1 MIDSPPRAE
10 DTPIT
15 MAVFMMANGKV
26 ASAMVKV
33 FSLTPYR
40 EKKPKI
46 LHMMGNGKSTNVMAK
61 VSIRIQMA
69 PNTKVH
75 GRMIKEM
82 DLANLLGVMA
92 LTTKAT

>member
-1 MIDSPPRAE
+1 M
-10 DTPIT
+10 
-15 MAVFMMANGKV
+15 VNGKA

-33 FSLTPYR
+33 FSLTPYS
-40 EKKPKI
+40 KMKPNI
-46 LHMMGNGKSTNVMAK
+46 LHMMGNGKLTNAMAK

-69 PNTKVH
+69 PNTKAH